1 MDTPQ
6 IILLSVAFS
15 ILLLLFVLVVRALLF
30 KPRREED
37 FKSEPVFFDADK
49 AVNDLCD
56 MIRCR
61 TVSDKLREN
70 EDEAEFLKFKELL
83 PELFPEVFKTCVL
96 ETPSDRSILLKWQG
110 KSSVSPTV
118 LMAHYDV
125 VSVVEE
131 KWEKPP
137 FSGEIDENGVIWGR
151 GAIDTKITLNGILE
165 AAQTLIKS
173 GFIPEN
179 DVYFAFAGDEEVNG
193 YGARAIV
200 KLFQER
206 GITPGIVVDEGGAVV
221 NNVFPGV
228 STPCA
233 LVGIAEKGMVNIEY
247 SVNGGGGHA
256 SSPKPHTPI
265 GKLSE
270 ACVRMEKNPFKLRL
284 CDPTKKLFDTLGRYS
299 TFLYRI
305 IFSNLWLFK
314 PVLNILTKKTGGELN
329 ALMRP
334 TTAFTMME
342 GSRGMN
348 VIPAYASM
356 ISNHRIIPGE
366 TVDSVV
372 ETIKATAEPAGVSVR
387 LVEGTDPSVISKTDC
402 DAYERVVKAIKGT
415 WNGVLVS
422 PYLMVACSD
431 SRHWGVVS
439 DCVYRFSA
447 MALSAEERATIHGNN
462 ERVPVKTVAK
472 TVEFYIRLLSLS

>member
-1 MDTPQ
+1 MGTPV
-6 IILLSVAFS
+6 IILLSLVS
-15 ILLLLFVLVVRALLF
+15 VILLLLLVLVIRTISF
-30 KPRREED
+30 KPRCEEG
-37 FKSEPVFFDADK
+37 FKADEVLVDADK
-49 AVNDLCD
+49 ATNDLCE
-56 MIRCR
+56 MIRCK
-61 TVSDKLREN
+61 TISDKIKEN
-70 EDEAEFLKFKELL
+70 EDEAEFDKFKALL
-83 PELFPEVFKTCVL
+83 PTLFPELYKACTL
-96 ETPSDRSILLKWQG
+96 EEPSDRSILLRWQG
-110 KSSVSPTV
+110 RSSLAPTV

-131 KWEKPP
+131 KWDKPP
-137 FSGEIDENGVIWGR
+137 FSGEIDENGIIWGR
-151 GAIDTKITLNGILE
+151 GSIDTKITLNGILQAAE
-165 AAQTLIKS
+165 ALIKS
-173 GFIPEN
+173 GFVPAN
-179 DVYFAFAGDEEVNG
+179 DVYFAFGGDEEING
-193 YGARAIV
+193 YGARSIV
-200 KLFQER
+200 SLFRER

-228 STPCA
+228 KTPCA

-256 SSPKPHTPI
+256 SSPKPHTPV
-265 GKLSE
+265 GKLSA

-284 CDPTKKLFDTLGRYS
+284 CDPTRKLFDTLGRRS
-299 TFLYRI
+299 TFLYRM
-305 IFSNLWLFK
+305 IFANLWLFK

-329 ALMRP
+329 ALMRT

-348 VIPAYASM
+348 VIPAYARM

-366 TVDSVV
+366 TVESVV

-387 LVEGTDPSVISKTDC
+387 LIEGTDPSVISKTDC
-402 DAYERVVKAIKGT
+402 EAYERVVKAIKGT

-431 SRHWGVVS
+431 SRHWGVIS
-439 DCVYRFSA
+439 DRVYRFSA

-462 ERVPVKTVAK
+462 ERVPKETVIK
-472 TVEFYIRLLSLS
+472 TVEFYLRLIGLS

>member
-1 MDTPQ
+1 M
-6 IILLSVAFS
+6 IILLSVVSVIVLF
-15 ILLLLFVLVVRALLF
+15 LLFLIIRALLF
-30 KPRREED
+30 TP
-37 FKSEPVFFDADK
+37 KSDVTCNPTPIFVDIDK
-49 AVNDLCD
+49 VASDLSE

-61 TVSDKLREN
+61 TISDKSKEN
-70 EDEAEFLKFKELL
+70 EDEAEFIKFKTLL
-83 PELFPEVFKTCVL
+83 RTLFPSVYNTCTV
-96 ETPSDRSILLKWQG
+96 EEPTDRSILLKWSG

-118 LMAHYDV
+118 LMSHYDV
-125 VSVVEE
+125 VSVVED

-137 FSGEIDENGVIWGR
+137 FSGEIDENGVLWGR
-151 GAIDTKITLNGILE
+151 GAIDTKVTLNGIMQ
-165 AAQTLIKS
+165 AAEILIND
-173 GFIPEN
+173 GFVPAN
-179 DVYFAFAGDEEVNG
+179 DVYFAFAGDEEING

-200 KLFQER
+200 SLFKER

-228 STPCA
+228 NVPCA
-233 LVGIAEKGMVNIEY
+233 LIGIAEKGMVNIEY

-265 GKLSE
+265 GKLSS
-270 ACVRMEKNPFKLRL
+270 ACVRMEKNPFKLIIS
-284 CDPTKKLFDTLGRYS
+284 DPTEKLFNTLGRHS
-299 TFLYRI
+299 TLLYRV

-329 ALMRP
+329 ALMRT

-366 TVDSVV
+366 TVESVV
-372 ETIKATAEPAGVSVR
+372 ETIKSTAEPAGVTVR
-387 LVEGTDPSVISKTDC
+387 LIEGTDPSVISKTDC
-402 DAYERVVKAIKGT
+402 ESYDRIKEVIKET
-415 WNGVLVS
+415 WPGVIVS

-431 SRHWGVVS
+431 SRHWGVIS
-439 DCVYRFSA
+439 DRVYRFSA
-447 MALSAEERATIHGNN
+447 MALTSEERATIHGNN
-462 ERVPVKTVAK
+462 ERVPKETVAK
-472 TVEFYIRLLSLS
+472 TVEFYIRLISKS